1 MRARPFGATKVHPM
15 VRFSPSLSSEKK
27 KRLALPAKK
36 EFEFSHCVTRLPPLS
51 CAGLHSAPCVLCRK
65 NFD

>member
-15 VRFSPSLSSEKK
+15 VRYSPSLSSEE

-36 EFEFSHCVTRLPPLS
+36 EFGFSHSMTRLNPHS
-51 CAGLHSAPCVLCRK
+51 RAGLHSAPCVLCRK